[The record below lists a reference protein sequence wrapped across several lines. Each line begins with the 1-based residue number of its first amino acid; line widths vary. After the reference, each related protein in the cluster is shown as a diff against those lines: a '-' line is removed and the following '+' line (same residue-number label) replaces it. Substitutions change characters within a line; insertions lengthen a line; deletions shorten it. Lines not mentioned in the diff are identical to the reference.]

1 MADANTAVAVVT
13 VSLVL
18 LGLLSGLS
26 LWWALLPA
34 AVVVLIF
41 ILASGLKGRDEFAH
55 LNVCVLV
62 LGDIGR
68 SPRMQ
73 YQALSLSRHGYNVTF
88 IGFLGTK
95 PHQDILEDERIDI
108 LSISELKGL
117 RVGPKIFRYVSK
129 VVLQSIQLFYV
140 LMKIEDQGYILMQN
154 PPGLPAI
161 AVAWLV
167 SRLRGNQFI
176 IDWHN
181 YGYTIMAL
189 THGENH
195 LVVKMAKWYEKLFG
209 CFSDHNLC
217 VTNAMRQDLKKN
229 WNIEA
234 TTLYDKPPSIFRE
247 TPIKLQHELFVRMAS
262 VYSPFRPSSEVTKEH
277 MEITAFTERNT
288 LSGGVT
294 PSAGRPALLIS
305 STSWTEDEDFSILL
319 QALEDY
325 EKFVETGDKLPSLVC
340 VITGTLYIHHTLY
353 RAAFSVVS
361 RRWCFNTGKGPQK
374 EHYKKLID
382 SKVFKHVKICT
393 PWLEAE
399 DYPVLLGSADLGV
412 CLHKSSSGL
421 DLPMKVV
428 DMFGCCLPV
437 CAIHFQCLHELVKH
451 EENGL
456 IFKDSSELSEQL
468 KLLFSNFPSEQG
480 KLFLFRKNLRESG
493 QQRWDENWDRNVLPL
508 IKEHCD

>member
-1 MADANTAVAVVT
+1 MFLKNTDVVIIMCIMYSPVVRVSLNFLPYIQPRQNQENTMADANAAVAVVT

-26 LWWALLPA
+26 LSWALLPV

-41 ILASGLKGRDEFAH
+41 VLASGLKGRDELAH

-73 YQALSLSRHGYNVTF
+73 YHALSLSRHGYNVTL

-95 PHQDILEDERIDI
+95 PHQDIIEDDRIDI
-108 LSISELKGL
+108 LPISELKGL
-117 RVGPKIFRYVSK
+117 TVGPKIFRYASK
-129 VVLQSIQLFYV
+129 VIFQTFQLFYV

-161 AVAWLV
+161 AVTWVA
-167 SRLRGNQFI
+167 SRFRGTQFI

-189 THGENH
+189 THGQNH
-195 LVVKMAKWYEKLFG
+195 FIVKIAKWYEKLFG

-217 VTNAMRQDLKKN
+217 VTNAMREDLRKN

-234 TTLYDKPPSIFRE
+234 TTLYDKPPPIFRE
-247 TPIKLQHELFVRMAS
+247 TPLKLQHELFIRMGS
-262 VYSPFRPSSEVTKEH
+262 TYLPFRPSPDVTKEY
-277 MEITAFTERNT
+277 MELTAFTERT
-288 LSGGVT
+288 QTGAVT
-294 PSAGRPALLIS
+294 RSSGRPALLIS

-319 QALEDY
+319 QALEEY
-325 EKFVETGDKLPSLVC
+325 EKFVEAGDKLPSLVC
-340 VITGTLYIHHTLY
+340 VIT
-353 RAAFSVVS
+353 
-361 RRWCFNTGKGPQK
+361 
-374 EHYKKLID
+374 
-382 SKVFKHVKICT
+382 
-393 PWLEAE
+393 
-399 DYPVLLGSADLGV
+399 GSADLGV

-456 IFKDSSELSEQL
+456 IFKDSKELSEQF
-468 KLLFSNFPSEQG
+468 KLLFADFPSDQG
-480 KLFLFRKNLRESG
+480 KLGIFRKNLRESG
-493 QQRWDENWDRNVLPL
+493 QCRWDENWDQNVLPL

>member
-1 MADANTAVAVVT
+1 MADANAAVAVVT

-26 LWWALLPA
+26 LSWALLPV

-41 ILASGLKGRDEFAH
+41 VLASGLKGRDELAH

-68 SPRMQ
+68 SPRIQ
-73 YQALSLSRHGYNVTF
+73 YHALSLSRHGYNVTL

-95 PHQDILEDERIDI
+95 PHQDIIEDDRIDI
-108 LSISELKGL
+108 LPISELKGL
-117 RVGPKIFRYVSK
+117 TVGPRIFRYASK
-129 VVLQSIQLFYV
+129 VIFQSFQLFYV

-161 AVAWLV
+161 AVTWVA

-195 LVVKMAKWYEKLFG
+195 FIVKLAKWYEKLFG
-209 CFSDHNLC
+209 RFSDHNLC
-217 VTNAMRQDLKKN
+217 VTNAMREDLRKN
-229 WNIEA
+229 WNID
-234 TTLYDKPPSIFRE
+234 LD
-247 TPIKLQHELFVRMAS
+247 
-262 VYSPFRPSSEVTKEH
+262 VTKEY
-277 MEITAFTERNT
+277 MELTAFTEHNT
-288 LSGGVT
+288 QTGAVT
-294 PSAGRPALLIS
+294 RSAGRPALLIS
-305 STSWTEDEDFSILL
+305 STSWTEDEDFSVLL
-319 QALEDY
+319 QALEEY
-325 EKFVETGDKLPSLVC
+325 EKFVEAGHKLPSLVC
-340 VITGTLYIHHTLY
+340 VITG
-353 RAAFSVVS
+353 
-361 RRWCFNTGKGPQK
+361 KGPQK
-374 EHYKKLID
+374 EYYKKLID
-382 SKVFKHVKICT
+382 SKEFHHIKICT

-456 IFKDSSELSEQL
+456 IFKDSKELSEQL
-468 KLLFSNFPSEQG
+468 KLLFSDFPGDQG
-480 KLFLFRKNLRESG
+480 KLGIFRKNLRESG
-493 QQRWDENWDRNVLPL
+493 QQRWDENWDHNVLPL

>member
-1 MADANTAVAVVT
+1 MADANAAVAVVT

-26 LWWALLPA
+26 LSWALLPV

-41 ILASGLKGRDEFAH
+41 VLASGLKGRDELAH

-68 SPRMQ
+68 SPRIQ
-73 YQALSLSRHGYNVTF
+73 YHALSLSRHGYNVTL

-95 PHQDILEDERIDI
+95 PHQDIIEDDRIDI
-108 LSISELKGL
+108 LPISELKGL
-117 RVGPKIFRYVSK
+117 TVGPRIFRYASK
-129 VVLQSIQLFYV
+129 VIFQSFQLFYV

-161 AVAWLV
+161 AVTWVA

-195 LVVKMAKWYEKLFG
+195 FIVKLAKWYEKLFG
-209 CFSDHNLC
+209 RFSDHNLC
-217 VTNAMRQDLKKN
+217 VTNAMREDLRKN

-234 TTLYDKPPSIFRE
+234 TTLYDKPPPIFRE
-247 TPIKLQHELFVRMAS
+247 TPLKLQHELFIRMGS
-262 VYSPFRPSSEVTKEH
+262 TYLPFKPSLDVTKEY
-277 MEITAFTERNT
+277 MELTAFTEHNT
-288 LSGGVT
+288 QTGAVT
-294 PSAGRPALLIS
+294 RSAGRPALLIS
-305 STSWTEDEDFSILL
+305 STSWTEDEDFSVLL
-319 QALEDY
+319 QALE
-325 EKFVETGDKLPSLVC
+325 EAGHKLPSLVC
-340 VITGTLYIHHTLY
+340 VITG
-353 RAAFSVVS
+353 
-361 RRWCFNTGKGPQK
+361 KGPQK
-374 EHYKKLID
+374 EYYKKLID
-382 SKVFKHVKICT
+382 SKEFHHIKICT

-456 IFKDSSELSEQL
+456 IFKDSKELSEQL
-468 KLLFSNFPSEQG
+468 KLLFSDFPGDQG
-480 KLFLFRKNLRESG
+480 KLGIFRKNLRESR
-493 QQRWDENWDRNVLPL
+493 QQRWDENWDHNVLPL
-508 IKEHCD
+508 IKEHSSEAQFDGGH

>member
-1 MADANTAVAVVT
+1 MADGNAAVAVVT
-13 VSLVL
+13 VSLVV

-26 LWWALLPA
+26 LSWALLPV

-41 ILASGLKGRDEFAH
+41 VLASGLRGRDELAH

-73 YQALSLSRHGYNVTF
+73 YHALSLSRHGYSVTL

-95 PHQDILEDERIDI
+95 PHQDILEDDRIDI
-108 LSISELKGL
+108 LPISELKGL
-117 RVGPKIFRYVSK
+117 RVGPKMFRYVSK
-129 VVLQSIQLFYV
+129 VILQSFQLFYV

-154 PPGLPAI
+154 PPGLPSI
-161 AVAWLV
+161 AVTWVA
-167 SRLRGNQFI
+167 SRFRGNQFI

-195 LVVKMAKWYEKLFG
+195 LIVKVAKWYEKLFG
-209 CFSDHNLC
+209 CFSDQNLC
-217 VTNAMRQDLKKN
+217 VTNAMREDLRKN
-229 WNIEA
+229 WNI
-234 TTLYDKPPSIFRE
+234 DCD
-247 TPIKLQHELFVRMAS
+247 
-262 VYSPFRPSSEVTKEH
+262 VTKEH
-277 MEITAFTERNT
+277 MELTAFTERNT
-288 LSGGVT
+288 QTGAVT
-294 PSAGRPALLIS
+294 RSAGRPALLIS
-305 STSWTEDEDFSILL
+305 STSWTEDEDFSVLL
-319 QALEDY
+319 QALEEY
-325 EKFVETGDKLPSLVC
+325 EKFVEEEDKLPSLVC
-340 VITGTLYIHHTLY
+340 VITG
-353 RAAFSVVS
+353 
-361 RRWCFNTGKGPQK
+361 KGPQK
-374 EHYKKLID
+374 EYYKKLID
-382 SKVFKHVKICT
+382 SKEFQHVKICT

-437 CAIHFQCLHELVKH
+437 CAIHFKCLHELVKH

-468 KLLFSNFPSEQG
+468 KLLFSDFPGDQG
-480 KLFLFRKNLRESG
+480 KLGIFRKNLRESG
-493 QQRWDENWDRNVLPL
+493 QQRWDENWDHNVLPL

>member
-1 MADANTAVAVVT
+1 MADANAAVAVVT

-26 LWWALLPA
+26 ISWALLPV

-41 ILASGLKGRDEFAH
+41 VLASGLKGRDELAH

-68 SPRMQ
+68 SPRIQ
-73 YQALSLSRHGYNVTF
+73 YHALSLSRHGYNVTL

-95 PHQDILEDERIDI
+95 PHQDIIEDDRIDI
-108 LSISELKGL
+108 LPISELKGL
-117 RVGPKIFRYVSK
+117 TVGPRIFRYASK
-129 VVLQSIQLFYV
+129 VIFQSFQLFYV

-161 AVAWLV
+161 AVTWVA

-195 LVVKMAKWYEKLFG
+195 FIVKLAKWYEKLFG
-209 CFSDHNLC
+209 RFSDHNLC
-217 VTNAMRQDLKKN
+217 VTNAMREDLRKN

-234 TTLYDKPPSIFRE
+234 TTLYDKPPPIFRE
-247 TPIKLQHELFVRMAS
+247 TPLKLQHELFIRMGS
-262 VYSPFRPSSEVTKEH
+262 TYLPFRPSLDVTKEY
-277 MEITAFTERNT
+277 MELTAFTEHNT
-288 LSGGVT
+288 QTGAVT
-294 PSAGRPALLIS
+294 RSAGRPALLIS
-305 STSWTEDEDFSILL
+305 STSWT
-319 QALEDY
+319 
-325 EKFVETGDKLPSLVC
+325 
-340 VITGTLYIHHTLY
+340 
-353 RAAFSVVS
+353 
-361 RRWCFNTGKGPQK
+361 GKGPQK
-374 EHYKKLID
+374 EYYKKLID
-382 SKVFKHVKICT
+382 SKEFHHIKICT

-456 IFKDSSELSEQL
+456 IFKDSKELSEQL
-468 KLLFSNFPSEQG
+468 KLLFSDFPGDQG
-480 KLFLFRKNLRESG
+480 KLGIFRKNLRESG
-493 QQRWDENWDRNVLPL
+493 QQRWDENWDHNVLPL

>member
-1 MADANTAVAVVT
+1 MADANAAVAVVT

-41 ILASGLKGRDEFAH
+41 VLASGLKGRDELAH

-108 LSISELKGL
+108 LPISELKGL

-229 WNIEA
+229 WNI
-234 TTLYDKPPSIFRE
+234 D
-247 TPIKLQHELFVRMAS
+247 
-262 VYSPFRPSSEVTKEH
+262 SEVTKEH

-288 LSGGVT
+288 QTGGVT
-294 PSAGRPALLIS
+294 PSAGRPVLLIS
-305 STSWTEDEDFSILL
+305 STSWT
-319 QALEDY
+319 DY
-325 EKFVETGDKLPSLVC
+325 ENCFETGDKLPSLVC
-340 VITGTLYIHHTLY
+340 VI
-353 RAAFSVVS
+353 
-361 RRWCFNTGKGPQK
+361 TGKGPQK

>member
-1 MADANTAVAVVT
+1 MADANAAVAVVT
-13 VSLVL
+13 ISLVL

-26 LWWALLPA
+26 LSWALLPV

-41 ILASGLKGRDEFAH
+41 ILASGLKGRDELAH

-73 YQALSLSRHGYNVTF
+73 YHALSLSRHGYNVTL

-108 LSISELKGL
+108 LPISELKGL
-117 RVGPKIFRYVSK
+117 KVGPKIFRYVSK
-129 VVLQSIQLFYV
+129 VIFQCFQLYYV

-161 AVAWLV
+161 AVTWVA
-167 SRLRGNQFI
+167 SRFRGNQFI

-195 LVVKMAKWYEKLFG
+195 LIVKVAKWYEKLFG

-217 VTNAMRQDLKKN
+217 VTNAMREDLKKN

-247 TPIKLQHELFVRMAS
+247 THLKLQHELFVRMGGA
-262 VYSPFRPSSEVTKEH
+262 YSPFKPSSEVSKEH
-277 MEITAFTERNT
+277 MELTAFTERNT
-288 LSGGVT
+288 QTGAVT
-294 PSAGRPALLIS
+294 RSAGRPALLIS
-305 STSWTEDEDFSILL
+305 STSWT
-319 QALEDY
+319 DY
-325 EKFVETGDKLPSLVC
+325 EKFVEAGDKLPLLVC
-340 VITGTLYIHHTLY
+340 VI
-353 RAAFSVVS
+353 
-361 RRWCFNTGKGPQK
+361 TGKGPQK
-374 EHYKKLID
+374 EYYKKLID
-382 SKVFKHVKICT
+382 SKEFKHVKICT

-437 CAIHFQCLHELVKH
+437 CAIHFKCLHELVKH

-456 IFKDSSELSEQL
+456 IFKDSNELSEQL
-468 KLLFSNFPSEQG
+468 KLLFSDFPSEQG
-480 KLFLFRKNLRESG
+480 KLGLFRKNLRESG
-493 QQRWDENWDRNVLPL
+493 QQRWNENWDHNVLPL
-508 IKEHCD
+508 FKEHCD